1 MSLIPYP
8 VKEQMSPE
16 AREEVE
22 HFERE
27 HGRPTLVRM
36 MAAHYPPLLKA
47 IDTMYHP
54 FMTEGKLDRRTKELL
69 FVASSNARGC
79 FY

>member
-1 MSLIPYP
+1 MGLIPYP
-8 VKEQMSPE
+8 TKEAMTLE

-22 HFERE
+22 RFERE

-36 MAAHYPPLLKA
+36 MAAHYPPLLRA

-69 FVASSNARGC
+69 FVASSHQRGC